1 MIKHIEPNWNIE
13 EFYSLNY
20 SIADYHDAHEL
31 DLYVSKG
38 HVRKNISLYKY
49 HKPNPM
55 PSCVNDYIISHFNY
69 LENLTVAV
77 NLFKP
82 GQYLPYH
89 SDVYTRYK
97 EIFDVKDK
105 TISRTMIMLEDWQP
119 GQVLC
124 IDTYAYTNWVAGDC
138 YTWHDYEQHT
148 FINLSLFDR
157 YALQITGTL
166 K

>member
-1 MIKHIEPNWNIE
+1 MIKHIKPNWNIE

-20 SIADYHDAHEL
+20 SIADYHDAQEV
-31 DLYVSKG
+31 DTYVSKG
-38 HVRKNISLYKY
+38 HVRKNIGLYKY

-55 PSCVNDYIISHFNY
+55 PSCVNDYIISHFNH
-69 LENLTVAV
+69 LDNLTVAV

-89 SDVYTRYK
+89 SDVYSRYK
-97 EIFDVKDK
+97 EVFDVKDK
-105 TISRTMIMLEDWQP
+105 TISRTMIMLEDWKP

-124 IDTYAYTNWVAGDC
+124 IGTYAYTNWVAGDC
-138 YTWHDYEQHT
+138 YTWNDYEQHT

>member
-1 MIKHIEPNWNIE
+1 MIKHIKPNWNIE
-13 EFYSLNY
+13 EFYNLDY
-20 SIADYHDAHEL
+20 SIADYHDSQEV
-31 DLYVSKG
+31 DIYVSKG
-38 HVRKNISLYKY
+38 HVRKNIGLYKY
-49 HKPNPM
+49 HEPNPM
-55 PSCVNDYIISHFNY
+55 PSCVNNLVITHFTH
-69 LENLTVAV
+69 LENLAVAV

-97 EIFDVKDK
+97 EIFDIKDK
-105 TISRTMIMLEDWQP
+105 TISRTMVMLEDWKP
-119 GQVLC
+119 GQILC
-124 IDTYAYTNWVAGDC
+124 INTSSYTNWIAGDC
-138 YTWHDYEQHT
+138 YIWHDYEQHT

>member
-1 MIKHIEPNWNIE
+1 MKKHIEPEWNIE
-13 EFYSLNY
+13 EFKNLDYSF
-20 SIADYHDAHEL
+20 ADYHDSYEV
-31 DLYVSKG
+31 DLYVSRG
-38 HVRKNISLYKY
+38 HIKENIGLYKY
-49 HKPNPM
+49 HEPNPM
-55 PSCVNDYIISHFNY
+55 PSCVEKYVLTHFNH
-69 LENLTVAV
+69 LDNLAVAV

-97 EIFDVKDK
+97 EVFDVGGK
-105 TISRTMIMLEDWQP
+105 TISRIMVMLEDWKP
-119 GQVLC
+119 VQVLC
-124 IDTYAYTNWVAGDC
+124 IDKYSYSNWIAGDC
-138 YTWHDYEQHT
+138 YTWHDYEPHT

>member
-1 MIKHIEPNWNIE
+1 MIKHIKPNWNIE
-13 EFYSLNY
+13 EFYNLNY
-20 SIADYHDAHEL
+20 SIAEYHDSHEI

-38 HVRKNISLYKY
+38 HIKENIGLYKY
-49 HKPNPM
+49 HEPNPM
-55 PSCVNDYIISHFNY
+55 PSCVNDYVISYFNH
-69 LENLTVAV
+69 LENLAIAV

-97 EIFDVKDK
+97 EVFDVKDK
-105 TISRTMIMLEDWQP
+105 TIIRTMIMLEDWKP
-119 GQVLC
+119 GQILC
-124 IDTYAYTNWVAGDC
+124 IKSSAYTNWVAGDC